1 MKLGNKL
8 SVSFKENSRT
18 HYVLKY
24 VKFKGGSA
32 DVTMAAELFLGR
44 VQDKYQARRSAELL
58 ARDGCLV
65 LKSGD
70 VYQLTRKGSDVIVA
84 LGRQSA
90 QLRPDSRD

>member
-1 MKLGNKL
+1 MKLGNNL

-32 DVTMAAELFLGR
+32 DITMAAELLQGKI
-44 VQDKYQARRSAELL
+44 QDKNKARRSAELL
-58 ARDGCLV
+58 VRDGCLV

-70 VYQLTRKGSDVIVA
+70 VYQLTKKGLDVITA

-90 QLRPDSRD
+90 QLRPDPRD